1 MFIFCVINTCA
12 ISRVYIRSLTPALP
26 ATATYK
32 FSLSFSSC
40 IVHYAHNSSLY
51 SYAFSFRGI
60 LIQIY
65 ENCDDLWRNFIRRR
79 KTVIFLNSCRMCCAC
94 FVLHY
99 ITLHY
104 YIIQLTPRWVFSVTD
119 YIRHYD
125 FLCYLLSLDYSPLQ
139 QLRYYSSNYKKIQN
153 K

>member
-1 MFIFCVINTCA
+1 VCKLNITCTVINFNLHDSLAENSIIKMFIFGAVNTWA

-94 FVLHY
+94 FALHTG
-99 ITLHY
+99 ITISY
-104 YIIQLTPRWVFSVTD
+104 VI
-119 YIRHYD
+119 
-125 FLCYLLSLDYSPLQ
+125 YLA
-139 QLRYYSSNYKKIQN
+139 
-153 K
+153 